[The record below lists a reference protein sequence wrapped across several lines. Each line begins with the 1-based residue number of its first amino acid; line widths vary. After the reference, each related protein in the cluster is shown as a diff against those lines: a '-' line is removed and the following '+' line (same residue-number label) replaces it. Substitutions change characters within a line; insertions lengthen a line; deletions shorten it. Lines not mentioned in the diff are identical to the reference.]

1 MHSLK
6 NFIIKTF
13 KDPKLRD
20 EFLLQWMSYGLIIF
34 LCSFYF
40 TPSYLTLKWIFALS
54 FIAPLILVFRFNGLS
69 LFSIPNFLNRL
80 LILYAIMSFI
90 STFWSPSPKA
100 FDRFYDFLFFAC
112 FILGTSWLGSK
123 NKIDSELICRSLT
136 YVGAVVGPIVLL
148 IFYSNHPLTT
158 RLWPDGLRLGPT
170 NPILI
175 GVMYSITS
183 AISFYFLIHQKT
195 IKGFF
200 INFIITTCN
209 ILTVLA
215 SQSRGALLSLMLVI
229 FITVIFSNLIVIKK
243 LLVTLFLSSLVF
255 FSGYSLLKNPIPYI
269 AARVNDD
276 GYRKEIWQAAI
287 SNTLQNNPWFG
298 AGRGRNYISV
308 DIPNIGTEG
317 FSHAHNQFIDSYYF
331 TGSIGLILF
340 ILINLYVIY
349 NFSLK
354 KEFFILYTWF
364 LVGFFS
370 SLTGGTARNKFEFF
384 LMFYWIPIALIASTL
399 QNSRYAAKKRQ

>member
-69 LFSIPNFLNRL
+69 LISIPSILNRL
-80 LILYAIMSFI
+80 LILYAFMSFI

-100 FDRFYDFLFFAC
+100 FDRFYEFLFFAC
-112 FILGTSWLGSK
+112 FILGTSWLGSR
-123 NKIDSELICRSLT
+123 NKIDNELICRSLT
-136 YVGAVVGPIVLL
+136 YVGAVVGPVVLL

-170 NPILI
+170 NSILI
-175 GVMYSITS
+175 GVMYSVTS

-200 INFIITTCN
+200 INFILTACN
-209 ILTVLA
+209 TLTVVA

-229 FITVIFSNLIVIKK
+229 FITFIFSNLIVIKK
-243 LLVTLFLSSLVF
+243 LLITLLISSLVI
-255 FSGYSLLKNPIPYI
+255 FSGYYLLKNPIPYI

-308 DIPNIGTEG
+308 DIPNYGTAR

-331 TGSIGLILF
+331 TGSIGLLLF
-340 ILINLYVIY
+340 IAIILYVIY
-349 NFSLK
+349 NFSIK
-354 KEFFILYTWF
+354 KELFILYIWF

-370 SLTGGTARNKFEFF
+370 SLTGGTARIGFEFF
-384 LMFYWIPIALIASTL
+384 LMFYWIPIALIAATL
-399 QNSRYAAKKRQ
+399 QQSNCVAKSR